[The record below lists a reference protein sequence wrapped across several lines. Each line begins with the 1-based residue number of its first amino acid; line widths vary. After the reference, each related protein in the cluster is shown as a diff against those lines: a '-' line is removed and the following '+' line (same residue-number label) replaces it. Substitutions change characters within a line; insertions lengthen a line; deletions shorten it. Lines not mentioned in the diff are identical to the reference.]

1 MEKKGITADECSR
14 LCGWWDFETFPEIK
28 WFGKRVGVQDKIKS
42 ADLTHEFWEPRRRD
56 LTSAASPGLR
66 APQWES

>member
-1 MEKKGITADECSR
+1 MNVPACVVGGTLK
-14 LCGWWDFETFPEIK
+14 LPEIK

-42 ADLTHEFWEPRRRD
+42 ADLTHEFWEPRRQD